1 MDNTIP
7 EQQKDHDL
15 LIEINTVLKQVV
27 RDIQDL
33 KDGTSVKIADHE
45 KRIEIAER
53 WRSSVEGPI
62 SKVTEHEGRIS
73 TIEKWR
79 SSMMVYLSIYG
90 VIGGFIATLLIY
102 HLMGK

>member
-1 MDNTIP
+1 MDILP
-7 EQQKDHDL
+7 KQQKDHDL

-45 KRIEIAER
+45 KRIEAIERYKSGVENTIAMVSCHENDIKKLHN
-53 WRSSVEGPI
+53 WRSSI
-62 SKVTEHEGRIS
+62 I
-73 TIEKWR
+73 
-79 SSMMVYLSIYG
+79 VYMSIYG
-90 VIGGFIATLLIY
+90 LVGGFIASLLIY